1 VRKEAITPRERVQL
15 ALMHQETDRVPV
27 DFLATPET
35 WSVLKDYL
43 GLPNEESIMK
53 YFGVDVRHPRL
64 RYVGPP
70 LPTFADGS
78 YKDAWGITWS
88 PTSYGEGIYYEPIDN
103 PLGEIKDA
111 SQLDDYPWPDP
122 DWWDV
127 DALVGAIE
135 AWDQETEYAIF
146 LDDFGDP
153 GGFYEIANY
162 LRGME
167 HMFLDMALNPD
178 IPFKIMHR
186 VSEVYILLVERV
198 LAALGDRVELIWTSD
213 DIAHQH
219 GMLMS
224 LPMWREL
231 IFPHHERF
239 NRRVH
244 ELGGR
249 IMYHSCGS
257 IVDAVPGLIEMGIDV
272 LDVLQFS
279 ADNMVPEDL
288 KSTYGDRL
296 CFHGGAD
303 VQQLLPRATEAQV
316 RAEIRHIID
325 VMGKGGG
332 FILSPSHA
340 VQVDTPPENILA
352 VYQEAGSLM
361 DSLPTA
367 VSSVATDTHYGPAPP
382 DSQTGRLED
391 WKHGRT
397 EG

>member
-1 VRKEAITPRERVQL
+1 MRVDEITPRERVQL
-15 ALMHQETDRVPV
+15 ALQHQATDRVPV
-27 DFLATPET
+27 DFLATSES
-35 WSVLKDYL
+35 WANLKDYL
-43 GLPNEESIMK
+43 GLPNEESIME

-70 LPTFADGS
+70 LPIYSDGS
-78 YKDAWGITWS
+78 YLDAWGITWGS
-88 PTSYGEGIYYEPIDN
+88 MPYEGGIYYEPTGHPLAAVKGASDLDN
-103 PLGEIKDA
+103 
-111 SQLDDYPWPDP
+111 YPWPNP

-127 DALVGAIE
+127 SALAEAIE

-162 LRGME
+162 MRGME
-167 HMFLDMALNPD
+167 QLFMDMALDPD
-178 IPFKIMHR
+178 IPYEIMRHISD
-186 VSEVYILLVERV
+186 VFLVLAERV
-198 LAALGDRVELIWTSD
+198 LTQLGDRVDLIWTSD

-249 IMYHSCGS
+249 VMYHSCGS
-257 IVDAVPGLIEMGIDV
+257 IVNALPGLIEMGIDV

-279 ADNMVPEDL
+279 ADNMVPEHL
-288 KSTYGDRL
+288 KSTYGDQL

-303 VQQLLPRATEAQV
+303 VQQLLPRASEEEVGST
-316 RAEIRHIID
+316 ISHIIK
-325 VMGKGGG
+325 VMGREGG

-340 VQVDTPPENILA
+340 VQVDTPPANIVA
-352 VYQEAGSLM
+352 IYREAGSLM
-361 DSLPTA
+361 ASLPTTA
-367 VSSVATDTHYGPAPP
+367 SYVAARTHYGPAPP
-382 DSQTGRLED
+382 EP
-391 WKHGRT
+391 
-397 EG
+397 

>member
-1 VRKEAITPRERVQL
+1 MKKDEITPRQRVQL
-15 ALMHQETDRVPV
+15 ALGHQETDRVPV

-35 WSVLKDYL
+35 WAVLKDHL

-53 YFGVDVRHPRL
+53 YFGADVRHPRL

-78 YKDAWGITWS
+78 YQDAWGITWS
-88 PTSYGEGIYYEPIDN
+88 PMSYGEGVYYEPTGH
-103 PLGEIKDA
+103 PLGDIKDA
-111 SQLDDYPWPDP
+111 SQVADYPWPDP

-127 DALVGAIE
+127 DALLAAIE
-135 AWDQETEYAIF
+135 AWDQEADYAIF

-162 LRGME
+162 MRGME
-167 HMFLDMALNPD
+167 KMFLDMALNPD
-178 IPFKIMHR
+178 ISFEIMR
-186 VSEVYILLVERV
+186 RIADVYIV
-198 LAALGDRVELIWTSD
+198 LAEKALTALGDRVDLIWTSD

-219 GMLMS
+219 GMMIS

-239 NRRVH
+239 NHRVH

-257 IVDAVPGLIEMGIDV
+257 VVDAVPGLIEMGIDV

-279 ADNMVPEDL
+279 ANNMVPAHL

-303 VQQLLPRATEAQV
+303 VQQLLPRAPEEQV
-316 RAEIRHIID
+316 RTEIRHIID

-340 VQVDTPPENILA
+340 VQVDTPPANILA

-361 DSLPTA
+361 DSLPTT
-367 VSSVATDTHYGPAPP
+367 VSSVATGTHYGPAPP
-382 DSQTGRLED
+382 DS
-391 WKHGRT
+391 
-397 EG
+397 

>member
-1 VRKEAITPRERVQL
+1 VKQDKITPRERVQL
-15 ALMHQETDRVPV
+15 ALQQRETDRVPV

-35 WSVLKDYL
+35 WSKLKDYL
-43 GLPNEESIMK
+43 DLPNEESILE

-64 RYVGPP
+64 QYIGPSP
-70 LPTFADGS
+70 PTFSDGS

-88 PTSYGEGIYYEPIDN
+88 PMSYGEGVYYEPTGH

-111 SQLDDYPWPDP
+111 SELGDYSWPDP

-127 DALVGAIE
+127 SSLAEAIR
-135 AWDQETEYAIF
+135 AWDQKTEYAIF

-162 LRGME
+162 MRGME
-167 HMFLDMALNPD
+167 KMFLDMALYPD
-178 IPFKIMHR
+178 IPFEIMRR
-186 VSEVYILLVERV
+186 VSEVYIVLAERV
-198 LAALGDRVELIWTSD
+198 LTTLGDRVDLVWTSD

-288 KSTYGDRL
+288 KSTYGDQL

-303 VQQLLPRATEAQV
+303 VQQLLPRASAAKV
-316 RAEIRHIID
+316 RIAIRHIID
-325 VMGKGGG
+325 VMGHGGG

-340 VQVDTPPENILA
+340 VQVDTPPANIVA
-352 VYQEAGSLM
+352 IYQEAGSLM
-361 DSLPTA
+361 DSLPTV
-367 VSSVATDTHYGPAPP
+367 VSSVVTDTHYGPAPP
-382 DSQTGRLED
+382 D
-391 WKHGRT
+391 H
-397 EG
+397 

>member
-1 VRKEAITPRERVQL
+1 VRKDEISPRERVQL
-15 ALMHQETDRVPV
+15 ALGHCETDRVPV

-35 WSVLKDYL
+35 WVVLKDYL

-64 RYVGPP
+64 RYVGPS
-70 LPTFADGS
+70 LPTFSDGS
-78 YKDAWGITWS
+78 YRDAWGITWS
-88 PTSYGEGIYYEPIDN
+88 PMPYEGGVYYEPTHH
-103 PLGEIKDA
+103 PLAEIKDA
-111 SQLDDYPWPDP
+111 NELDNHVWPDP

-127 DALVGAIE
+127 GSLVDAIDV
-135 AWDQETEYAIF
+135 WDQETEYAIF

-162 LRGME
+162 MRGME
-167 HMFLDMALNPD
+167 QLFLDMALHSE
-178 IPFKIMHR
+178 IPFEIMRR
-186 VSEVYILLVERV
+186 VSDVYLVLAERV
-198 LAALGDRVELIWTSD
+198 LTTLGDRVDIVWTSD

-219 GMLMS
+219 SMMMS
-224 LPMWREL
+224 LDMWREM

-288 KSTYGDRL
+288 KSAYGDRL

-303 VQQLLPRATEAQV
+303 VQQLLPRAST
-316 RAEIRHIID
+316 AEVSVAIRHIID
-325 VMGKGGG
+325 VMGEEGG

-340 VQVDTPPENILA
+340 VQVDTPPANIVA
-352 VYQEAGSLM
+352 IYQEAGSLM
-361 DSLPTA
+361 DRLPLA
-367 VSSVATDTHYGPAPP
+367 VRAVDGGSHYGPVPP
-382 DSQTGRLED
+382 DV
-391 WKHGRT
+391 
-397 EG
+397 

>member
-1 VRKEAITPRERVQL
+1 MRVDEITPRERVQL
-15 ALMHQETDRVPV
+15 ALAHQETDRVPV

-35 WSVLKDYL
+35 WSKLEGYL
-43 GLPNEESIMK
+43 GLPNEESIME

-70 LPTFADGS
+70 LPTYPDGS
-78 YKDAWGITWS
+78 YEDAWGIIWS
-88 PTSYGEGIYYEPIDN
+88 PTPHEGGVYYEPVGH
-103 PLGEIKDA
+103 PLGVVKDA
-111 SQLDDYPWPDP
+111 SELNDYPWPDP

-127 DALVGAIE
+127 SSLAEEIG

-146 LDDFGDP
+146 LYDFGDP

-162 LRGME
+162 MRGME
-167 HMFLDMALNPD
+167 KMFLDMALNPD
-178 IPFKIMHR
+178 IPYEIMRR
-186 VSEVYILLVERV
+186 VSGVYIV
-198 LAALGDRVELIWTSD
+198 LAESVLTTLGDRVDLVWTSD

-219 GMLMS
+219 GMMMS
-224 LPMWREL
+224 LEMWREL

-257 IVDAVPGLIEMGIDV
+257 IVDAVPGLVEMGIDV

-288 KSTYGDRL
+288 KSIHGDRL

-303 VQQLLPRATEAQV
+303 VQQLLPRASTAEV
-316 RAEIRHIID
+316 RTAIRRIID
-325 VMGKGGG
+325 VMGNGGG

-340 VQVDTPPENILA
+340 VQVDTPPVNIVA
-352 VYQEAGSLM
+352 IYQEAGSLM
-361 DSLPTA
+361 DSLPRSVHA
-367 VSSVATDTHYGPAPP
+367 VDSGSHYGPVPP
-382 DSQTGRLED
+382 AS
-391 WKHGRT
+391 
-397 EG
+397 

>member
-1 VRKEAITPRERVQL
+1 VIKDEISPRERVQL
-15 ALMHQETDRVPV
+15 ALTHQETDRVPV
-27 DFLATPET
+27 DFLGTPET
-35 WSVLKDYL
+35 WSVLEGYL
-43 GLPNEESIMK
+43 GLPNEEAIMM
-53 YFGVDVRHPRL
+53 YLGVDVRHPRL
-64 RYVGPP
+64 QYIGPS
-70 LPTFADGS
+70 LPTFSDGS
-78 YKDAWGITWS
+78 YKDAWGVTWS
-88 PTSYGEGIYYEPIDN
+88 PMSYGEGVYYEPTGH

-111 SQLDDYPWPDP
+111 SELDDYSWPDP

-127 DALVGAIE
+127 SSLAVAIG
-135 AWDQETEYAIF
+135 AWDRETEYAIF

-162 LRGME
+162 MRGME
-167 HMFLDMALNPD
+167 TMFLDMALNPD
-178 IPFKIMHR
+178 IPFEIMR
-186 VSEVYILLVERV
+186 RISEVFIVLAERV
-198 LAALGDRVELIWTSD
+198 LTTMGDRVDLIWTSD

-219 GMLMS
+219 GMMMS

-239 NRRVH
+239 NNRVH

-303 VQQLLPRATEAQV
+303 VQQLLPRAGSAEV
-316 RAEIRHIID
+316 RETIRHIID
-325 VMGKGGG
+325 VMGQGGG

-340 VQVDTPPENILA
+340 VQVDTPPANIVAL
-352 VYQEAGSLM
+352 YQEAGSMM
-361 DSLPTA
+361 DELPTV
-367 VSSVATDTHYGPAPP
+367 VSPVVTDTHYGPAPHL
-382 DSQTGRLED
+382 TANIC
-391 WKHGRT
+391 
-397 EG
+397 

>member
-1 VRKEAITPRERVQL
+1 VKKDGITPRERVRL
-15 ALMHQETDRVPV
+15 ALQRQETDRVPV
-27 DFLATPET
+27 DFLATPES
-35 WSVLKDYL
+35 WDNLKGYL
-43 GLPNEESIMK
+43 GLPNEESVMA
-53 YFGVDVRHPRL
+53 YLGVDVRHPRL

-70 LPTFADGS
+70 LPTYADGS
-78 YKDAWGITWS
+78 YQDAWGITWS
-88 PTSYGEGIYYEPIDN
+88 PAAYEGGVYYEPTHH
-103 PLGEIKDA
+103 PLASIKEA

-127 DALVGAIE
+127 SSLAGPIE
-135 AWDQETEYAIF
+135 AWDQNTEYAIF

-162 LRGME
+162 MRGME
-167 HMFLDMALNPD
+167 QLFLDMALIPD
-178 IPFKIMHR
+178 IPFEIMRHISD
-186 VSEVYILLVERV
+186 VFITLAERV
-198 LAALGDRVELIWTSD
+198 LTTLGDRIDLIWTSD

-244 ELGGR
+244 ELDGR
-249 IMYHSCGS
+249 IMYHSCGA
-257 IVDAVPGLIEMGIDV
+257 VMDAVPGLIEMGIDV

-279 ADNMVPEDL
+279 ADNMPPENL
-288 KSTYGDRL
+288 KSAYGDQL

-303 VQQLLPRATEAQV
+303 VQQLLPQATARQV
-316 RAEIRHIID
+316 RTTIRHIIQ

-340 VQVDTPPENILA
+340 VQVDTPPANIVA
-352 VYQEAGSLM
+352 MYQEAGSLM
-361 DSLPTA
+361 DRLPRGLE
-367 VSSVATDTHYGPAPP
+367 SVPGRSHYGPTPP
-382 DSQTGRLED
+382 DSL
-391 WKHGRT
+391 
-397 EG
+397 

>member
-1 VRKEAITPRERVQL
+1 MKHRAGDVPIDKEDITPRERVKL
-15 ALMHQETDRVPV
+15 ALQHEETDRVPV
-27 DFLATPET
+27 DLLATPES
-35 WSVLKDYL
+35 WANLKDYL
-43 GLPNEESIMK
+43 GLSNAESIMT
-53 YFGVDVRHPRL
+53 YLGVDVRHPRL

-70 LPTFADGS
+70 LPTYSDGS

-88 PTSYGEGIYYEPIDN
+88 PMPYEGGVYYERTHP
-103 PLGEIKDA
+103 PLGDINDA
-111 SQLDDYPWPDP
+111 SELKDYPWPDP
-122 DWWDV
+122 DWWGV
-127 DALVGAIE
+127 DSLVGPIK

-153 GGFYEIANY
+153 GGFYEISNY
-162 LRGME
+162 MRGME
-167 HMFLDMALNPD
+167 QLLMDMALNPD
-178 IPFKIMHR
+178 IPFEIMRR
-186 VSEVYILLVERV
+186 VSDVFVVLAERV
-198 LAALGDRVELIWTSD
+198 LTRLGDRMDLIWTSD

-219 GMLMS
+219 GLMMS

-279 ADNMVPEDL
+279 ADNMAPEHL

-303 VQQLLPRATEAQV
+303 VQQLLPRATEAEV
-316 RAEIRHIID
+316 RVTIRHIID
-325 VMGKGGG
+325 VMGQGGG

-340 VQVDTPPENILA
+340 VQVDTPPANIVA
-352 VYQEAGSLM
+352 IYREAGSLM
-361 DSLPTA
+361 DGLPDNSGSALT
-367 VSSVATDTHYGPAPP
+367 
-382 DSQTGRLED
+382 
-391 WKHGRT
+391 
-397 EG
+397 

>member
-1 VRKEAITPRERVQL
+1 VKQDKISPRERVQL
-15 ALMHQETDRVPV
+15 ALTHQETDRVPV
-27 DFLATPET
+27 DFLGTPET
-35 WSVLKDYL
+35 WSVLEGYL
-43 GLPNEESIMK
+43 GLPNEESIML
-53 YFGVDVRHPRL
+53 YLGVDARHPRL

-70 LPTFADGS
+70 LPTWSDGS

-88 PTSYGEGIYYEPIDN
+88 PMPYDGGVYFEPTGH

-111 SQLDDYPWPDP
+111 SELDDYRWPDP

-127 DALVGAIE
+127 RAVAE
-135 AWDQETEYAIF
+135 AVETWDRETEYAIF

-162 LRGME
+162 MRGME
-167 HMFLDMALNPD
+167 TMFLDMALKPD
-178 IPFKIMHR
+178 IAFEIMR
-186 VSEVYILLVERV
+186 RISEVFIVLAERV
-198 LAALGDRVELIWTSD
+198 LTAMGDRVDLIWTSD

-219 GMLMS
+219 GMLLS
-224 LPMWREL
+224 LAMWREL

-279 ADNMVPEDL
+279 ADNMVPEEL
-288 KSTYGDRL
+288 KSTYGDHL
-296 CFHGGAD
+296 SFHGGAD
-303 VQQLLPRATEAQV
+303 VQQLLPRASSAEV
-316 RAEIRHIID
+316 RETIRHIID
-325 VMGKGGG
+325 VMGQGGG

-340 VQVDTPPENILA
+340 VQVDTPPANIVAL
-352 VYQEAGSLM
+352 YQEAGSLM
-361 DSLPTA
+361 DELPA
-367 VSSVATDTHYGPAPP
+367 MIKPVVSDTHYGPAPP
-382 DSQTGRLED
+382 DS
-391 WKHGRT
+391 
-397 EG
+397 